1 MASVGNGYDNGAAGK
16 LIEPT
21 GVRSSRNSLFVDRTL
36 ELIAAFI
43 VITSLLGLAATL
55 VGVFFAPQVLIA
67 SIFTTGCY
75 GWYTR
80 YRPILLPGARPK
92 WGHLGILIV
101 VGLFFRVPAYNY
113 VLGDQDE
120 GIYVNIAQHIA
131 RTGTDELHDRTKSE
145 LAYTPYLDTY
155 LSQNYARGGFLPG
168 IYSHAHG
175 QPIFQFYHLFS
186 IWMAL
191 FIGLFGSVYGVY
203 ALTFFAILSLL
214 YFYRLALLLTQSG
227 SAALLAGCILAVNPL
242 HAFFSKFPV
251 TEIPALAFSLVGFT
265 LFLGWWM
272 SEAKQPTLSLVL
284 SVLAF
289 FCLFTTRISGF
300 MYIPFVYLVGL
311 AALIFDVHLGR
322 KWKTQ
327 YWVLGIIVVYVISIG
342 YGYHISPY
350 YSDDIYRTS
359 FGKLLKTHWQLDI
372 GLLVLF
378 MLVVWAGAA
387 LIASPRSVARKW
399 VSDKGAQICTIGPQ
413 LIVAVALA
421 VSVLKVYRLGWTG
434 HFDSDSWL
442 NGYWHLANSGWEA
455 AAASSLWA
463 IVVYTGPLVIAWLVL
478 LFSRMR
484 SPALEFLRWFVAG
497 FFAYIATLQWV
508 LPYAPYYTRYLVSE
522 LVPYSLLFTVCAW
535 AMLAE
540 GGKRASLALLIF
552 GGLVYGAV
560 LSAQQIGKGEDQG
573 AYSTLSALIAP
584 VDSGD
589 LILLDAPPVNLLK
602 APLMFTFGR
611 HVVTVGKGAV
621 TNAGYLAKLNSLYD
635 DVFLISPDAAA
646 PLGFVREN
654 SVRFKAFSYTHTHGF
669 PKDLTEHLNEVLYL
683 YRLESIPF
691 PPGSQHSFAK
701 DSPWLGW
708 LSAGWSTPE
717 PWGVWSDAKHA
728 LLAMDGRMLGI
739 DSAGELKFGA
749 TAFVTAKHPEQ
760 QVTVEV
766 NGAVTGHYVVRYPK
780 TDWDFSIPLSA
791 QDLAR
796 PRIVISF
803 ALPDAVSPKSLGLS
817 ADPRTLGI
825 GLKYVQL
832 QQGNDGTGKE
842 TH

>member
-1 MASVGNGYDNGAAGK
+1 MAMVGNGYDNRVAGVPMGA
-16 LIEPT
+16 T
-21 GVRSSRNSLFVDRTL
+21 GVRTSRPSLSIDRTL
-36 ELIAAFI
+36 EMIAAFL
-43 VITSLLGLAATL
+43 VITSLLGLAATFI
-55 VGVFFAPQVLIA
+55 GVFFAPQVLIA

-80 YRPILLPGARPK
+80 YRPILLPGSRPK
-92 WGHLGILIV
+92 WTHLGLLIV
-101 VGLFFRVPAYNY
+101 VGLLFRIPAYNY

-120 GIYVNIAQHIA
+120 GIYVNVAQHIA
-131 RTGTDELHDRTKSE
+131 RTGTDELHDLTKSQ

-155 LSQNYARGGFLPG
+155 ISQNYARGAFLPG
-168 IYSHAHG
+168 IYAYANG

-191 FIGLFGSVYGVY
+191 FIGIFGSVYGVY

-214 YFYRLALLLTQSG
+214 YFYRLALLITQSG

-251 TEIPALAFSLVGFT
+251 TEIPTLVFSLVGFS

-272 SEAKQPTLSLVL
+272 SEAKRPTPSLVL

-300 MYIPFVYLVGL
+300 MYIPFIYLLGL
-311 AALIFDVHLGR
+311 VALIFDVHSGR

-327 YWVLGIIVVYVISIG
+327 YWMFGIIAVYVISIG
-342 YGYHISPY
+342 YGYHVSPY
-350 YSDDIYRTS
+350 YSNDIYRTS
-359 FGKLLKTHWQLDI
+359 FGKLFKGHWQLDV
-372 GLLVLF
+372 GLIVLL
-378 MLVVWAGAA
+378 MLVVWAGTA
-387 LIASPRSVARKW
+387 LISSPRSVARKW
-399 VSDKGAQICTIGPQ
+399 VSDKGAQICAMGPQ
-413 LIVAVALA
+413 LIIAVALA
-421 VSVLKVYRLGWTG
+421 VSLFKVYRLGWTG
-434 HFDSDSWL
+434 HFDSDAWL
-442 NGYWHLANSGWEA
+442 NGYWHLSNSGWEA

-463 IVVYTGPLVIAWLVL
+463 VVVYMGPLVIAWLVL

-540 GGKRASLALLIF
+540 GGRRASLALLIF
-552 GGLVYGAV
+552 GGLVYGTV
-560 LSAQQIGKGEDQG
+560 LSAQQVGKNEDQG
-573 AYSTLSALIAP
+573 AYSTLAALIAP

-611 HVVTVGKGAV
+611 HVVTVGKGV
-621 TNAGYLAKLNSLYD
+621 LTNAGYLAKLDSLHD

-654 SVRFKAFSYTHTHGF
+654 SVRFKVLSYTHTHGF
-669 PKDLTEHLNEVLYL
+669 PKDLTEHPNEMLYL
-683 YRLESIPF
+683 YLLQSLPLA
-691 PPGSQHSFAK
+691 PGSQQSFAK

-708 LSAGWSTPE
+708 LGAGWSTPE
-717 PWGVWSDAKHA
+717 PWGVWSDARQA
-728 LLAMDGRMLGI
+728 FLTLDGRKLDIG
-739 DSAGELKFGA
+739 SAGELKFGA

-760 QVTVEV
+760 QVTVV
-766 NGAVTGHYVVRYPK
+766 VDGAVVGHYVVRYPEK
-780 TDWDFSIPLSA
+780 DWGFSIPLSA

-803 ALPDAVSPKSLGLS
+803 VLPDAVSPKSVGFS

-832 QQGNDGTGKE
+832 QQTSGGTAKGI
-842 TH
+842 H